1 MPSTNGHGPK
11 RAILYARVSTD
22 EQAKKG
28 FSILDQLR
36 TLREYA
42 AREHYDVIEEVEDD
56 GYSGGDPYRPGL
68 QRVMEL
74 AEGGAADTVLA
85 AKRDRFFR
93 SRLHRLLWDQD
104 LKDFGVR
111 LVALND
117 TGNRLADGFQ
127 DDFAEWEK
135 EQIAIRTMAGKCQ
148 KAREGK
154 IVAGRK
160 PKYGFSF
167 TAGKNSLLV
176 DEEQMAVVRRI
187 FEMVGPGAKTI
198 NATGLTLSREGV
210 PTAGGARAWSA
221 QSVRAYLLDDAYKPH
236 TYQEIGELVSAD
248 VLRSLDPKHLYGVWW
263 FNRRKYA
270 KDRRTGKK
278 IYEWRPRSEWI
289 AVPVPDAGVPREW
302 VESARRN
309 IRGNRKVSSLG
320 KRFWELS
327 GGIARCDVCS
337 HTLTTQMTYTR
348 KGKPYFY
355 YTCRTFYEKG
365 RDVCPGRMHFRA
377 AELEDKIWHEVS
389 GVLKDPGRL
398 REGLERMIERER
410 GKQEPAEDM
419 GRLARLMDEIERKR
433 ARFQHL
439 YAEGVIGM
447 DDLRARLSEL
457 DAIHSQTAR
466 RMDELEAHRKR
477 LKTLEH
483 DKEEV
488 LASYAAL
495 TRKRLEELS
504 PEDRNGVYRRLNLSV
519 RVPRGGE
526 PKLSADINLVFS
538 ENTTSS

>member
-1 MPSTNGHGPK
+1 
-11 RAILYARVSTD
+11 
-22 EQAKKG
+22 
-28 FSILDQLR
+28 
-36 TLREYA
+36 
-42 AREHYDVIEEVEDD
+42 
-56 GYSGGDPYRPGL
+56 
-68 QRVMEL
+68 MEL
-74 AEGGAADTVLA
+74 AEGGAADIVRA

-104 LKDFGVR
+104 LKDLGVR

-127 DDFAEWEK
+127 DDFAEWVK

-167 TAGKNSLLV
+167 TADKDSLLV
-176 DEEQMAVVRRI
+176 DEKQMAVVQRI
-187 FEMVGPGAKTI
+187 FEMVGPEAKTI
-198 NATGLTLSREGV
+198 NATRLALNREGV
-210 PTAGGARAWSA
+210 PTASGARAWSA
-221 QSVRAYLLDDAYKPH
+221 QAVRAHLLDNAYKPH
-236 TYQEIGELVSAD
+236 TYQEIGELISAN
-248 VLRSLDPKHLYGVWW
+248 VLRSLDPKALYGVWW

-278 IYEWRPRSEWI
+278 ICEWRPRSEWI

-302 VESARRN
+302 VELARRN

-327 GGIARCDVCS
+327 GGIARCDVCG

-365 RDVCPGRMHFRA
+365 RDVCPGRMHFRV

-410 GKQEPAEDM
+410 EKQDPAEGM
-419 GRLARLMDEIERKR
+419 ERLARLLDEIEGKR

-439 YAEGVIGM
+439 YAEGVIGI

-457 DAIHSQTAR
+457 DAIHSQGRGAWTNS
-466 RMDELEAHRKR
+466 R
-477 LKTLEH
+477 LT
-483 DKEEV
+483 
-488 LASYAAL
+488 
-495 TRKRLEELS
+495 
-504 PEDRNGVYRRLNLSV
+504 G
-519 RVPRGGE
+519 
-526 PKLSADINLVFS
+526 SA
-538 ENTTSS
+538 

>member
-1 MPSTNGHGPK
+1 MPSTNGHGPR

-36 TLREYA
+36 ALWEYA

-74 AEGGAADTVLA
+74 SEGGAADIVLA

-104 LKDFGVR
+104 LKDYGVR

-167 TAGKNSLLV
+167 TADKDSLLV

-187 FEMVGPGAKTI
+187 FEMVGPEAKTI
-198 NATGLTLSREGV
+198 NATRLALNREGV
-210 PTAGGARAWSA
+210 PTASGARAWSA
-221 QSVRAYLLDDAYKPH
+221 QAVRANLLDDAYKPH

-248 VLRSLDPKHLYGVWW
+248 VLRSLDPKRLYGVWW

-270 KDRRTGKK
+270 KDRRTGK
-278 IYEWRPRSEWI
+278 RS
-289 AVPVPDAGVPREW
+289 
-302 VESARRN
+302 
-309 IRGNRKVSSLG
+309 
-320 KRFWELS
+320 
-327 GGIARCDVCS
+327 
-337 HTLTTQMTYTR
+337 T
-348 KGKPYFY
+348 
-355 YTCRTFYEKG
+355 
-365 RDVCPGRMHFRA
+365 
-377 AELEDKIWHEVS
+377 S
-389 GVLKDPGRL
+389 GV
-398 REGLERMIERER
+398 R
-410 GKQEPAEDM
+410 G
-419 GRLARLMDEIERKR
+419 
-433 ARFQHL
+433 
-439 YAEGVIGM
+439 
-447 DDLRARLSEL
+447 
-457 DAIHSQTAR
+457 
-466 RMDELEAHRKR
+466 
-477 LKTLEH
+477 
-483 DKEEV
+483 
-488 LASYAAL
+488 AS
-495 TRKRLEELS
+495 
-504 PEDRNGVYRRLNLSV
+504 G
-519 RVPRGGE
+519 
-526 PKLSADINLVFS
+526 
-538 ENTTSS
+538 